1 MSTRQLAL
9 IGLCAAIL
17 ADAAPAT
24 AQQRIDPAAELVKR
38 SGAEPPPAVTRIGDV
53 EARLFKRAGK
63 DWMFDHLV
71 LARDGKEWLRLSDA
85 HVDIE
90 YERPA
95 GHTAPGPDLIVT
107 TYSGGAHCCSTIHVL
122 QPGSPIQRQTIE
134 IRDSGLIV
142 EPGPND
148 APRLR
153 FADYGF
159 AYWKAP
165 FSESPAPEVVLSYDP
180 ARGRYA
186 ADGAAMRKRAAV
198 RGTLAD
204 LAAKIQAAFADAPP
218 DTLPPALWRHMLDL
232 VYTGQAKAAR
242 DLLDQGW
249 KRDEAAKAR
258 FWDEFRDQLYKSE
271 IWRRFALAKVL
282 GAEMVIPPPGKR

>member
-1 MSTRQLAL
+1 MSARPIAL
-9 IGLCAAIL
+9 MGLCAAVL
-17 ADAAPAT
+17 ADPAPAL
-24 AQQRIDPAAELVKR
+24 AQARLDPAAEFAKR
-38 SGAEPPPAVTRIGDV
+38 ATAGPSPVVTSIGDI
-53 EARLFKRAGK
+53 EARLFKREGK
-63 DWMFDHLV
+63 VWAFDHLV

-95 GHTAPGPDLIVT
+95 DHTAPGPDLIVT
-107 TYSGGAHCCSTIHVL
+107 TYSGGAHCCTAVHIL
-122 QPGSPIQRQTIE
+122 QPKSAIKKQMID

-153 FADYGF
+153 FADYAF

-165 FSESPAPEVVLSYDP
+165 FSESPAPEVVIYYDP

-186 ADGAAMRKRAAV
+186 ADGPSMRRKAAERIS
-198 RGTLAD
+198 LAG
-204 LAAKIQAAFADAPP
+204 LAARIDDAFAKTP
-218 DTLPPALWRHMLDL
+218 DDKLPPALWRHMLDL
-232 VYTGQAKAAR
+232 IYTGQAKAAR
-242 DLLDQGW
+242 DLLDRSW
-249 KRDEAAKAR
+249 KRDAAAKDR
-258 FWDEFRDQLYKSE
+258 FWDEFRDQLNKSV

-282 GAEMVIPPPGKR
+282 SAEAVIPPPSGR